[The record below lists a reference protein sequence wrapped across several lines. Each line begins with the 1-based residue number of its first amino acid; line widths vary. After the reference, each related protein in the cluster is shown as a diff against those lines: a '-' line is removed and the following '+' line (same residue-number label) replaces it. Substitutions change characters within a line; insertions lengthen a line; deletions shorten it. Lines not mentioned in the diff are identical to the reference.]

1 MAGDHLWSKLQTLV
15 RQGAD
20 AGQRLEASTA
30 DVARAIAVC
39 EYELRQLERDIGATR
54 RLDEDALE
62 PPGDGRPFAIEARL
76 RDPAR
81 RRESAWWQAL
91 GLVL

>member
-54 RLDEDALE
+54 RI
-62 PPGDGRPFAIEARL
+62 DGAPDTPFDRQPFVLEARL

-81 RRESAWWQAL
+81 RREGAWWQAL
-91 GLVL
+91 GLVR